1 VPNTVWLLVLV
12 PVAWGFARWWSQR
25 SPAVREV
32 AHDQLTEGEQHV
44 LGVVREM
51 HGEAILAEKLTGRPG
66 DVRVQL
72 QLDPAK
78 SELKDLDI
86 GLSSLARKQAEDGLT
101 DAALQT
107 ALRF

>member
-51 HGEAILAEKLTGRPG
+51 QG